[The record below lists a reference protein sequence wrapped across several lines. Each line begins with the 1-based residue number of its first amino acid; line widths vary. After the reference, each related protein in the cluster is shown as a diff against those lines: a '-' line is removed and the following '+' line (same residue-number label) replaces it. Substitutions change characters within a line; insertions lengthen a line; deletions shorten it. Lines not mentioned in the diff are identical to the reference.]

1 MKNRA
6 KCNLCKDI
14 IQSFHAT
21 DLVSCRCGEI
31 SIDGGDY
38 QYKCFAKDF
47 INFLR
52 VDDLGN
58 EIIVK
63 IQSQMKDNN
72 SEKVVEKIESKYKHR
87 PDKKELLKLLEI
99 MIENIE
105 SLPSQAMQTYVNQY
119 DLCSAL
125 MLISE
130 LFKEISREDV

>member
-47 INFLR
+47 KNFLR

-58 EIIVK
+58 EIVVK

-72 SEKVVEKIESKYKHR
+72 SEQVVEKIESKYKHR

-105 SLPSQAMQTYVNQY
+105 SLPSQAMRTYVNHY

-125 MLISE
+125 ILISE
-130 LFKEISREDV
+130 LFKEISKEEQ

>member
-31 SIDGGDY
+31 SIDGGNY

-47 INFLR
+47 ANFLR

-58 EIIVK
+58 EILVK
-63 IQSQMKDNN
+63 LQSQETENKFERVLED
-72 SEKVVEKIESKYKHR
+72 SESIGKHR
-87 PDKKELLKLLEI
+87 PDKKELLKLLEV

-105 SLPSQAMQTYVNQY
+105 SLPSQAMQTYVNHY

-125 MLISE
+125 ILISE
-130 LFKEISREDV
+130 LFKEISKEKF